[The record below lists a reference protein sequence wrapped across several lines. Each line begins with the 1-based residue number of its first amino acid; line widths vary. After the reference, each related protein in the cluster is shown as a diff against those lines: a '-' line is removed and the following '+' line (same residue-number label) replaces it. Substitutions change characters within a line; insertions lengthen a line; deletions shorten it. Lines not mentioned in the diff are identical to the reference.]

1 MTSTLTALE
10 TLLSAQGRSARE
22 GQITAANAIDAGNL
36 HTALQ
41 APTGVGKSALA
52 VAASLAA
59 GKGVIAIHSNGLIA
73 QYMAEAPEWEAAT
86 GKTVVALV
94 GMAHYWCKKASPDLV
109 GFTAAQKD
117 FVRTNGTFIGAGVE
131 QSQYKLHSVAGVV
144 RSEEEEEEEPSPCT
158 KCDLR
163 GGCPLWAARQAA
175 ADADVVVTNATMLGV
190 ALGGGTGWAK
200 NILKDVI
207 VLDEAHAD
215 AEPIATVL
223 GAQITIGV
231 RRGISEEQVDQAAAG
246 LSEALSVV
254 FEWAGDEDHFMVKK
268 ARTFLARYKEAKA
281 AGQRITHNV
290 QDGKVIL
297 TILVDLVQVF
307 KELKVIAMSAT
318 LSQRNVKDLGLDA
331 TVINL
336 AGLDVSASTVFVQN
350 DAPRWAW
357 SKGSVDQQAAH
368 AEWATHVAGVLAES
382 FDKGGA
388 LLGLFVSRDDL
399 EAVVKA
405 LPAHVRAAALPYY
418 SGVDRT
424 KTIEIYKANPT
435 KHLIVGCVS
444 GAGTG
449 VNLPGDLLRT
459 VVVSRVPQNA
469 PRGVDNAKWA
479 EDTRAAVV
487 QSVGRAH
494 RHQDDWG
501 HIKIVGGFGAR
512 GDVRK
517 SLDDLGW
524 VLK

>member
-1 MTSTLTALE
+1 MTSTLSALE
-10 TLLSAQGRSARE
+10 TLLSAQGRSARD
-22 GQITAANAIDAGNL
+22 GQIVAAEAIDAGNL

-59 GKGVIAIHSNGLIA
+59 ESGVIAIHSNGLIA
-73 QYMAEAPEWEAAT
+73 QYMAEAPEWEQAT
-86 GKTVVALV
+86 GKTIAALV

-109 GFTAAQKD
+109 GMTPAQKE
-117 FVRTNGTFIGAGVE
+117 FVRENGTFIGAGME
-131 QSQYKLHSVAGVV
+131 QSQYRLHSVQGLV
-144 RSEEEEEEEPSPCT
+144 RTEEEEEEDPSPCT
-158 KCDLR
+158 KCDFR
-163 GGCPLWAARQAA
+163 ASCPLWAARNAA
-175 ADADVVVTNATMLGV
+175 AEADVVVTNATMLGV

-200 NILKDVI
+200 NILKNVI

-231 RRGISEEQVDQAAAG
+231 RRGITEDEVDEAALG
-246 LSEALSVV
+246 LANAVNLV
-254 FEWAGDEDHFMVKK
+254 FKWAGDDDHFMVKK
-268 ARTFLARYKEAKA
+268 ARKFLARYSEAKK
-281 AGQRITHNV
+281 AGQRVKHDV

-297 TILVDLVQVF
+297 TILVDLTEVF
-307 KELKVIAMSAT
+307 AERRVIAMSAT
-318 LSQRNVKDLGLDA
+318 LSDRNVKDLGLDA
-331 TVINL
+331 KVINL

-357 SKGSVDQQAAH
+357 SKGSADQQAAH
-368 AEWATHVAGVLAES
+368 AEWVTHVASVLAES
-382 FDKGGA
+382 FDNGGA

-424 KTIEIYKANPT
+424 KTIETYKANPS

-469 PRGVDNAKWA
+469 PRGVDTAKWA

-512 GDVRK
+512 NDVRK
-517 SLDDLGW
+517 SLEDLGW